1 MRGHQTTM
9 DIGGHHY
16 ELDENNLFHCH
27 MEGCNFTCNTV
38 VHLKN
43 HSHIRAIG
51 RKATNAPLSIPD
63 VDQMEIDVAPSG
75 K

>member
-1 MRGHQTTM
+1 
-9 DIGGHHY
+9 
-16 ELDENNLFHCH
+16 LFHCH